1 MTCQIRAVVLYGK
14 QPDQMEILP
23 FELGKLSIVTGD
35 SRTGKTSIATIT
47 DYCLG
52 SGNYPVK
59 AGVVRDYVRVYA
71 LQLVV
76 GERQLFTA
84 RPASNSTTAAPR
96 LYLQFQPA
104 GSPPPA
110 FDELDFTFPV
120 DVARN
125 VITDFCGIDRSV
137 RIPTRGNVIS
147 PSIRHAL
154 FFCLQGQNEIA
165 NPEHLFHAQGQEW
178 RPSAI
183 RDTLPYFLGAVDP
196 AQAELT
202 ARLKATRQE
211 LRTHEQE
218 LAEASR
224 RAPAPGIARA
234 LVEEAVQAQLLPPQ
248 TEEPDLP
255 AALALLGDALAS
267 SPQQPLDDLPS
278 EDPLA
283 LLERERE
290 HLRTEH
296 NRVRA
301 RIGDLKA
308 LLSDSTDYLGTA
320 RDQHDRLASLD
331 LFTIRPDDPGQA
343 ACPLCASPVTA
354 AHETATMIR
363 RDLARLDNDVT
374 FVSDGT
380 ARTRAL
386 IEEAQAHQR
395 DINAA
400 LVRNGRAQQQL
411 AASMRQTTA
420 LPTQAL
426 RAASVQGRISLY
438 LETAAHA
445 QVSPTVP
452 DRTPTLIQAINE
464 LEDALGDDTQADR
477 LASFLSRINQ
487 KITAKARALH
497 LEHSEHPIRLDLGKL
512 TVIADTPRGPVP
524 LDEMGSG
531 ENWLGYHLATLLSLH
546 EWCAERGRPLP
557 RFLILDQPSQVYFP
571 SDYDGTA
578 PELVGKDRNTLLRA
592 YQVIADTV
600 ERLAPGFQIIV
611 IEHAD
616 LDGEPFRSAV
626 VRRWRGA
633 GTGLV
638 PSGWIGPAD

>member
-14 QPDQMEILP
+14 QPYQIEILP
-23 FELGKLSIVTGD
+23 FELGKLSIITGD

-59 AGVVRDYVRVYA
+59 AGVVRDYVQVYA

-96 LYLQFQPA
+96 LCLQFQPT

-125 VITDFCGIDRSV
+125 MITDFCGIDRSV
-137 RIPTRGNVIS
+137 RIPTRGSVIS

-211 LRTHEQE
+211 LRTHEQD

-224 RAPAPGIARA
+224 RTPAPGMARA
-234 LVEEAVQAQLLPPQ
+234 LVQEAIQAQLLPPQ
-248 TEEPDLP
+248 TQEPDLP
-255 AALALLGDALAS
+255 TALALLGDALES
-267 SPQQPLDDLPS
+267 SPRQTLDDLPG

-290 HLRTEH
+290 HLRSEH
-296 NRVRA
+296 NRIRA
-301 RIGDLKA
+301 RISDLKA

-320 RDQHDRLASLD
+320 RDQHDRLASLN
-331 LFTIRPDDPGQA
+331 LFTIRPDDPAQA

-354 AHETATMIR
+354 AHETAATIR
-363 RDLARLDNDVT
+363 RDLARLDSDVT
-374 FVSDGT
+374 FVSDDT
-380 ARTRAL
+380 TRTRAL
-386 IEEAQAHQR
+386 IEEAQAQQR

-400 LVRNGRAQQQL
+400 LVRNGRAQQEL
-411 AASMRQTTA
+411 AAGLRQAAA

-438 LETAAHA
+438 LETAAQA
-445 QVSPTVP
+445 QVSPVVP
-452 DRTPTLIQAINE
+452 DRTPALRQSIGE

-477 LASFLSRINQ
+477 LTSFLSRINQ
-487 KITAKARALH
+487 KITTKARALN

-546 EWCAERGRPLP
+546 EWCTERGRPLP

-626 VRRWRGA
+626 VRRWRGT

-638 PSGWIGPAD
+638 PSSWIATAG

>member
-59 AGVVRDYVRVYA
+59 AGVVRDYVQVYA

-96 LYLQFQPA
+96 LCLQFQPA

-110 FDELDFTFPV
+110 FHELDFTFPV

-125 VITDFCGIDRSV
+125 MITDFCGIDRSV
-137 RIPTRGNVIS
+137 RIPTRGSVIS

-154 FFCLQGQNEIA
+154 FFCFQGQNEIA

-224 RAPAPGIARA
+224 RAPAPGMARA
-234 LVEEAVQAQLLPPQ
+234 LVEEAVQAQLLPQQ

-255 AALALLGDALAS
+255 TALALLGDALTS
-267 SPQQPLDDLPS
+267 SPYQAPDDLPG

-296 NRVRA
+296 NRIRA

-308 LLSDSTDYLGTA
+308 LLSDSTDYLGAA
-320 RDQHDRLASLD
+320 RDQHDRLAALD
-331 LFTIRPDDPGQA
+331 LFVIRPDDPDQA
-343 ACPLCASPVTA
+343 ACPLCTSPVTA
-354 AHETATMIR
+354 AHETAMMIR
-363 RDLARLDNDVT
+363 RDLARLDDDVT
-374 FVSDGT
+374 FVSDDT

-386 IEEAQAHQR
+386 IEEAQAQQR
-395 DINAA
+395 EINAA
-400 LVRNGRAQQQL
+400 LARNGHAQQEL
-411 AASMRQTTA
+411 AASTRQAIA
-420 LPTQAL
+420 LPIQAL

-445 QVSPTVP
+445 QVSPAVP
-452 DRTPTLIQAINE
+452 DRTPTLIQAIGE

-487 KITAKARALH
+487 KITAKARALR

-578 PELVGKDRNTLLRA
+578 PELIGKDRNTLLRA

-600 ERLAPGFQIIV
+600 GRLAPGFQIII

-626 VRRWRGA
+626 VRRWRGNGA
-633 GTGLV
+633 GLV
-638 PSGWIGPAD
+638 PSSWINPAG

>member
-59 AGVVRDYVRVYA
+59 AGVVRDYVQVYA

-76 GERQLFTA
+76 GDRQLFTA
-84 RPASNSTTAAPR
+84 RPASSSTTAAPR
-96 LYLQFQPA
+96 LHLQFQSA

-224 RAPAPGIARA
+224 RAPAPGMARA
-234 LVEEAVQAQLLPPQ
+234 LVEEAVQVQLLPPQ

-255 AALALLGDALAS
+255 TALALLGDALAS

-363 RDLARLDNDVT
+363 RDLARLDSDVT
-374 FVSDGT
+374 FVSDDT

-411 AASMRQTTA
+411 AAGMRQTTA

-452 DRTPTLIQAINE
+452 DRTSTLIQAINE

-512 TVIADTPRGPVP
+512 TVIADTPQGPVP

-546 EWCAERGRPLP
+546 EWCVERGRPLP

-638 PSGWIGPAD
+638 PSSWINPAD